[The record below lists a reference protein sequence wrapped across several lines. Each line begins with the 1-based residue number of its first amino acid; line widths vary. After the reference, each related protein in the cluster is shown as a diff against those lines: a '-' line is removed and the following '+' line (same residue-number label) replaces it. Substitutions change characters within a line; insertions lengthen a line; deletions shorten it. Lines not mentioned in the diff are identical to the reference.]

1 MAIKLDDGYKE
12 LLKWLLG
19 IVGGFLLMSLKNSYD
34 NQTETNKQL
43 QQKVDKVYDFSTNH
57 EVRMAVIGWEISKKV
72 SIYSHWMLFPVG
84 LRRQMR
90 KNHVLPL
97 CSGRG
102 GQY

>member
-1 MAIKLDDGYKE
+1 MAIKLDEGYKE

-57 EVRMAVIGWEISKKV
+57 EVRMAVIEKEIEEHKKKILDLQLARER
-72 SIYSHWMLFPVG
+72 SAFLEQNINLAKEQLKATEG
-84 LRRQMR
+84 
-90 KNHVLPL
+90 K
-97 CSGRG
+97 
-102 GQY
+102 